1 MIDKIQIV
9 QGLEA
14 LSEVDTEIAEAYASI
29 GAPEPRVRPTGFSA
43 FLSIIIGQQVS
54 TEAANAIRGRVEA
67 LLGDVSAERVVAV
80 EDQAL
85 REAGMSFRKIEYAKG
100 LAEAQLAGTFDA
112 EGLDQLS
119 DEKVIESITALRGF
133 GRWSAEI
140 YLMFSLG
147 RPDVF
152 PADDL
157 AIQVALGRLKGLEKK
172 PTPKQARDLI
182 EHWAPWRSV
191 GSLFL
196 WHYYRGAPT

>member
-1 MIDKIQIV
+1 MIDKMKIV

-14 LSEVDTEIAEAYASI
+14 LSDVDADIAEAYALI
-29 GAPEPRVRPTGFSA
+29 GAPEPRIRPTGFSA

-80 EDQAL
+80 KDQAL

-112 EGLDQLS
+112 EGLDKLT
-119 DEKVIESITALRGF
+119 DAEVIESIIALRGF

-147 RPDVF
+147 RQDVF

-157 AIQVALGRLKGLEKK
+157 AIQVALGRLKRLEKK

-182 EHWAPWRSV
+182 EHWSPWRSV

>member
-1 MIDKIQIV
+1 MIDKIQIA
-9 QGLEA
+9 QGMEA
-14 LSEVDTEIAEAYASI
+14 LSELDSEIAEAYALI

-67 LLGDVSAERVVAV
+67 LLGDVSAERVIAV

-112 EGLDQLS
+112 EGLDQLT
-119 DEKVIESITALRGF
+119 DADVIESITALRGF

-140 YLMFSLG
+140 YMMFSLG
-147 RPDVF
+147 RLDVF

-157 AIQVALGRLKGLEKK
+157 AIQVALGRLKTLEKK

-182 EHWAPWRSV
+182 EHWSPWRSV